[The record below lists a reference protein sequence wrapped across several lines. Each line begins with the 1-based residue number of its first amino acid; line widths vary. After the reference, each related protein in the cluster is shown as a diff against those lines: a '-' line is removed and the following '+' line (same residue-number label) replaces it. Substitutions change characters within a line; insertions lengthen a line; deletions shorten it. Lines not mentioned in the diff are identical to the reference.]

1 MSGCCREPMPGLL
14 GLGLEGLEGVE
25 KPRLP
30 RLPVEPPPP
39 ARAQA
44 TDSTTTQLTKT
55 VATIRT
61 RKRIQTD
68 LSFISCIPLL
78 SRIFLLCYCR
88 NPRAVPPFRSAITGS
103 FAISIRAAGP
113 AASAQVLR
121 HSRTSMEPLADS
133 LNVIPS

>member
-1 MSGCCREPMPGLL
+1 MPGLL

-55 VATIRT
+55 VATAKT

-68 LSFISCIPLL
+68 LSLISRIPLM
-78 SRIFLLCYCR
+78 SRIPLLCYCR
-88 NPRAVPPFRSAITGS
+88 HPRAMPPLAAPSLGHPSFPFARPVPPHFV
-103 FAISIRAAGP
+103 
-113 AASAQVLR
+113 QVLR
-121 HSRTSMEPLADS
+121 HSRRSM
-133 LNVIPS
+133 V

>member
-1 MSGCCREPMPGLL
+1 MPGLL

-68 LSFISCIPLL
+68 LSLISCIPLM
-78 SRIFLLCYCR
+78 SRIFLLCYSRAMPPLRRHHRDIAISVCA
-88 NPRAVPPFRSAITGS
+88 AVPPHFV
-103 FAISIRAAGP
+103 
-113 AASAQVLR
+113 QVLR